1 MTSLLTNSKGEFLI
15 MNWNAITAVIL
26 VLEMIGLL
34 AGLFLLIRAQSLLAR
49 AEGILDVVYFWLE
62 SEHIHRKED

>member
-1 MTSLLTNSKGEFLI
+1 